1 MDATNERNP
10 DAGWKS
16 KGRPQSTLARDFSAA
31 LDEMFKLNGVGAL
44 EESVVQ
50 KKDTVQS
57 QQYQLEDLETKLREA
72 DARLKQLEA
81 KHKHHRTQSEMK
93 FGGRQRQP
101 VPSLFNA
108 DDEDSSG
115 DSDAHGRS
123 SPQEERARQH

>member
-10 DAGWKS
+10 DAGFKS

-44 EESVVQ
+44 EEAVVQ

-72 DARLKQLEA
+72 DERLKQLEA
-81 KHKHHRTQSEMK
+81 KHHRTQSEMK
-93 FGGRQRQP
+93 FVGRQRQP
-101 VPSLFNA
+101 VSSLFNA

-123 SPQEERARQH
+123 SPQDERARQH